1 MRAGLNENWRVGY
14 YPDSAVNIG
23 TRYRKPAA
31 GIVMHLLRGFT
42 TGWLLTRSVQ
52 EDVEEKPEHKEE
64 IFGQTKNRIEN
75 DPNEVRK
82 LIEIL
87 VDSDVI

>member
-1 MRAGLNENWRVGY
+1 
-14 YPDSAVNIG
+14 
-23 TRYRKPAA
+23 
-31 GIVMHLLRGFT
+31 MHLLRGFT

-64 IFGQTKNRIEN
+64 ILGKTKKRIEN

-82 LIEIL
+82 PIEP
-87 VDSDVI
+87 